1 MENKPTYKV
10 VPHIAML
17 QFARATVF
25 APVTEEAPPIP
36 YHRFYF
42 IEFDQLQHRVQSTE
56 ILSGKIKLLSLKKN
70 FIINVFI
77 NTFNIYYLFSNKCYW
92 CRYKSTND

>member
-42 IEFDQLQHRVQSTE
+42 IEFDQLQHRIQSTD
-56 ILSGKIKLLSLKKN
+56 ILSGKITLLSLKKKKKLHHQY
-70 FIINVFI
+70 
-77 NTFNIYYLFSNKCYW
+77 FN
-92 CRYKSTND
+92 

>member
-70 FIINVFI
+70 YIINV
-77 NTFNIYYLFSNKCYW
+77 FNIYYLFSNRCYW